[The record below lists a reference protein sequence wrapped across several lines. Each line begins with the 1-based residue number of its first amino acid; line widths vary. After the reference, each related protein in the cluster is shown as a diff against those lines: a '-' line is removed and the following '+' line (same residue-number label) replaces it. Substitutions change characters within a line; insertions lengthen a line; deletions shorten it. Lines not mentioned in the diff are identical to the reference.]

1 MNIFYRPKYLSD
13 TTQFLNELKTKNPD
27 LVEQQSQGR
36 ALLWGRT
43 LDREASTGFSAARVK
58 QKPYVYQTDSAI

>member
-13 TTQFLNELKTKNPD
+13 TTQFLNELKARNPD
-27 LVEQQSQGR
+27 LAEQQSQGR

-43 LDREASTGFSAARVK
+43 QDREALTGFRAARVI
-58 QKPYVYQTDSAI
+58 QKPYVYQTDSAK

>member
-13 TTQFLNELKTKNPD
+13 TTQFLNELKAKNPD
-27 LVEQQSQGR
+27 LSEKQSQGR

-43 LDREASTGFSAARVK
+43 QDREALAGYRAAKVD
-58 QKPYVYQTDSAI
+58 QKPYVYQTDSK